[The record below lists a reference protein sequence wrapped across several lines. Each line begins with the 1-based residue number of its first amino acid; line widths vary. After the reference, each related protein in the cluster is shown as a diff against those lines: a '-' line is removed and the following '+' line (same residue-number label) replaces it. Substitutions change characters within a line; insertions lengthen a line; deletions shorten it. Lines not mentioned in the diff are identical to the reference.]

1 MSPRCPVLAVFLAVS
16 IAAPSPAVAG
26 SATTRRKAAQRQAA
40 LEQALAAARE
50 QRHAV
55 IREAREL
62 TRNDPHA
69 GAVRLAEAAVALDD
83 LALVVEAAA
92 AYVELRSEHATLQA
106 RRLAGA
112 AREQLAAVP
121 DPEAD
126 LTIDVQSVRLTR
138 DEADALAARC
148 AVIDEQAGALHQE
161 FVERRLR
168 ERRGRTELRAGV
180 VLTAVGLAG
189 VGLLAGGL
197 VSRDEPRFPDATRP
211 NHLNTFDTRAN
222 AMIAA
227 GAITA
232 AAGLVTGA
240 VLLGLGI
247 SDLRPTQRSRRHA
260 RVRVTPAIAGV
271 HIIGRF

>member
-26 SATTRRKAAQRQAA
+26 SATTRRKAAQRRAA

-83 LALVVEAAA
+83 LALVVEAAD
-92 AYVELRSEHATLQA
+92 AYVALRSEHAALQA

-197 VSRDEPRFPDATRP
+197 VNRDEPRFPDATRP

-247 SDLRPTQRSRRHA
+247 SDLRSTQRSRRHA
-260 RVRVTPAIAGV
+260 RVQVTPAIAGV

>member
-1 MSPRCPVLAVFLAVS
+1 MSPRCPVLAVFLAVT
-16 IAAPSPAVAG
+16 IAAPTPAVAG
-26 SATTRRKAAQRQAA
+26 SAMTRRRAAERQAA

-55 IREAREL
+55 ILEAREL

-69 GAVRLAEAAVALDD
+69 GAVRLAEAAVVLDD
-83 LALVVEAAA
+83 LALAVEAAD
-92 AYVELRSEHATLQA
+92 AYAQLRSEHTALQA

-121 DPEAD
+121 DPEVD
-126 LTIDVQSVRLTR
+126 PSIDVHSVRLTR
-138 DEADALAARC
+138 GEVDALAARC
-148 AVIDEQAGALHQE
+148 TVIDEQAGALHQE

-168 ERRGRTELRAGV
+168 EQRGRTEVRAGV
-180 VLTAVGLAG
+180 ILTSVGVVG

-197 VSRDEPRFPDATRP
+197 VGRDEPRFPDATQP
-211 NHLNTFDTRAN
+211 NHLNAFDTRAN

-247 SDLRPTQRSRRHA
+247 GDLRTSPRSRRHA